1 MVIGRIVVN
10 LEVIKLMNSTLQQL
24 GVLTSDHSEQLEAIC
39 KFAMNKSRNENRER
53 KRVKKIIQETLIF
66 LQEKCV
72 EVEYINEMFF
82 QELIQLVRNL

>member
-1 MVIGRIVVN
+1 MGRIVVSF
-10 LEVIKLMNSTLQQL
+10 EVIKLMNSTVQQL
-24 GVLTSDHSEQLEAIC
+24 GILTSDHSEQLEAIC
-39 KFAMNKSRNENRER
+39 KFATNKSRNANRER

-72 EVEYINEMFF
+72 EVEYINETFF